1 MRGSN
6 GWVIGVGL
14 VALGC
19 GDVEVGDES
28 GNPFGDGTAST
39 TSTTTPGTTRGTA
52 EDTAG
57 TQGSQGTA
65 STTDGPT
72 TDASTA
78 EGSSGP
84 TTGPTTG
91 SATTTASESSGGP
104 GEGQLLVSGFKV
116 YPNEVESVACSH
128 PAVREAA
135 AVGVPHPHSGEAVKA
150 FVVTADGFAVE
161 EDDVIAWCA
170 EQLARYKCPS
180 KVMFVD
186 ELPHNVNGKV
196 LRRSLR

>member
-28 GNPFGDGTAST
+28 GNPFGDGTASST
-39 TSTTTPGTTRGTA
+39 GTSTTTPGTRGTA

-104 GEGQLLVSGFKV
+104 GEGQLGECLGTGAWSSCAQYCEANLEFCVEGGCDGQTVV
-116 YPNEVESVACSH
+116 YYDDFGACTDLM
-128 PAVREAA
+128 PA
-135 AVGVPHPHSGEAVKA
+135 SGEA
-150 FVVTADGFAVE
+150 TPCTEGFAMGGG
-161 EDDVIAWCA
+161 ISF
-170 EQLARYKCPS
+170 ARCCCT
-180 KVMFVD
+180 
-186 ELPHNVNGKV
+186 
-196 LRRSLR
+196 